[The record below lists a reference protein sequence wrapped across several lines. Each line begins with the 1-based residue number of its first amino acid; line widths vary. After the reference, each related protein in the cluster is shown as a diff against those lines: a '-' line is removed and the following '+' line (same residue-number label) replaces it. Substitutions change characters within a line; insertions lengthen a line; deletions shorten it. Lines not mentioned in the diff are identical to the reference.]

1 MRLNGMGVY
10 IANVRAKTKTAAPVW
25 ESSGLYMFDG
35 LVNRSVLRNEEEIL
49 ILQSCHA
56 NVAGIGIV
64 RCHIAEFAHKIAL
77 TTFYPMPVHD
87 RMLDSIRVHFS
98 F

>member
-1 MRLNGMGVY
+1 
-10 IANVRAKTKTAAPVW
+10 VW
-25 ESSGLYMFDG
+25 GGSGLYRIDG

-56 NVAGIGIV
+56 NVAGIGMA
-64 RCHIAEFAHKIAL
+64 RYHIAAFAHKIAL